1 MLTPADMIA
10 GINRAFQQ
18 STGVGD
24 HRSLH
29 AKGRFYAATFTATPE
44 AGELCRAGHLRGDPV
59 PVWVRWS
66 NGGGDPR
73 LPDKAPDVR
82 GMAVSFRLPDGT
94 ATDLLGQTAPR
105 FSIKTPEQFLALVRA
120 GANQA
125 KLPLFLARYPGMIPS
140 LIANARAGSI
150 KAPVSYA
157 EATFYPIHAYKWI
170 APDGA
175 ESWVRYTLTPLAG
188 RDDRLPE
195 RFDGRDRLQNEI
207 AARLE
212 RGPVRFRLDVRIAG
226 PGDDPHD
233 PTSVWSDSARLVD
246 AGTLEITGLDPDR
259 EQNGEVVVFDP
270 CRIVDGIELSDDPIL
285 NYRPAAY
292 SESVNRRTAEKDGRK
307 G

>member
-10 GINRAFQQ
+10 GINRAFGQ
-18 STGVGD
+18 TVGIGD

-29 AKGRFYAATFTATPE
+29 AKGRFYAGTFTATPE
-44 AGELCRAGHLRGDPV
+44 ATELCRAGHLRGDPV

-66 NGGGDPR
+66 NGGGNPR

-105 FSIKTPEQFLALVRA
+105 FSIRTPEMFLDLVRA
-120 GANQA
+120 ANSPA
-125 KLPLFLARYPGMIPS
+125 RLPLFLARYPSTIPS
-140 LIANARAGSI
+140 FVVNARAGSI

-170 APDGA
+170 APDGG

-188 RDDRLPE
+188 EEDRLPE
-195 RFDGRDRLQNEI
+195 KFDGPDRLANEM

-212 RGPVRFRLDVRIAG
+212 RGPVRFRLDVRVAG

-246 AGTLEITGLDPDR
+246 AGTIEVTGLDPDR

-270 CRIVDGIELSDDPIL
+270 GRIVDGIELSDDPIL

-292 SESVNRRTAEKDGRK
+292 TESVNRRTAKK
-307 G
+307 P